1 MIARTRFHVALAA
14 MAFGLCYIGVIITLV
29 TTWANSYLYSYG
41 FAVAFI
47 SGYMV
52 WTRSE
57 TLRTLDPVPDY
68 LFGVPITIAG
78 VAILAAG
85 HLGALVSLQQASLL
99 VTVAGLTLMLFGR
112 RAFQLVW
119 APWLYLLMAF
129 PIWDPLLSRLR
140 PPSQVL
146 SGGISVSLLHSIGV
160 PAVQEGTLIVLP
172 NLILDVLAECSGV
185 NQLLAI
191 VAMTLPA
198 AYLWLD
204 GRARRVTLV
213 GIAVAVAYL
222 SNGFRIAVVGYL
234 AHRGLGDGD
243 VRNMHLFEGLGV
255 SVLSYLVIFGC
266 LSLLSNRNQK
276 ARPSNQGS
284 DPVAPA
290 SRARRS
296 RGRSLWLEAGVLTA
310 VVLVGALPF
319 LFRPAS
325 VPLADA
331 LQLLPGRIGDWTI
344 DTVSKPVAARFP
356 ALDNE
361 LLHAYPS
368 STAEHRFTSVDDDL
382 VREYRSASG
391 ERVRLYIGYYR
402 DQQHGKE
409 LIGDLSHALRA
420 AASPLELVLPTE
432 TIEINQVVPGTRIQ
446 QGLIFWYDLN
456 GRIVADMYQAKAYM
470 VWDALT
476 RRRTN
481 GAVIMVGWE
490 YPAGSDFGASRLK
503 TIGFVRELVPLL
515 RQHMPS

>member
-1 MIARTRFHVALAA
+1 LISRTTFHVALAGL
-14 MAFGLCYIGVIITLV
+14 AFALCYLGVIIGLV
-29 TTWANSYLYSYG
+29 STWTSSYVYSYG

-57 TLRTLDPVPDY
+57 TLRTLEPVPDY
-68 LFGVPITIAG
+68 LFGVPFAIAG
-78 VAILAAG
+78 VAMLAAG

-99 VTVAGLTLMLFGR
+99 VTLAGLTLMLFGR

-119 APWLYLLMAF
+119 VPCLYLLMAF

-146 SGGISVSLLHSIGV
+146 SGGIAVSLLHSIGV

-185 NQLLAI
+185 NQLMAI

-204 GRARRVTLV
+204 GRVRRVTLV
-213 GIAVAVAYL
+213 SIAVAVAYL

-266 LSLLSNRNQK
+266 LSLLANHNQT
-276 ARPSNQGS
+276 ARPSNPGS
-284 DPVAPA
+284 APVALTA
-290 SRARRS
+290 DAKRR
-296 RGRSLWLEAGVLTA
+296 RGRHLWLEAGVLMA
-310 VVLVGALPF
+310 VVLVGTLPF

-325 VPLADA
+325 VPLEDA

-344 DTVSKPVAARFP
+344 DTVSKPVAAKFP

-361 LLHAYPS
+361 LLHAYP
-368 STAEHRFTSVDDDL
+368 TGTTEHRFTAVDDDL

-420 AASPLELVLPTE
+420 AASPLELVLPSE

-456 GRIVADMYQAKAYM
+456 GRIVADIYQAKAYM

-490 YPAGSDFGASRLK
+490 YPAGGDFGASRLK

-515 RQHMPS
+515 RQHLPS